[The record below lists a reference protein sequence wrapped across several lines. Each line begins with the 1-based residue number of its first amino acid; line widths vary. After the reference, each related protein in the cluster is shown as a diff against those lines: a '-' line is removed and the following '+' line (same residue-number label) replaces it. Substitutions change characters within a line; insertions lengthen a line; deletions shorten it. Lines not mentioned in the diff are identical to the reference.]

1 MLTIPSTDIKR
12 DRVVALTLH
21 GAKFV
26 IQYERD
32 DNEAPDGTPETAFW
46 IDAVRF
52 GDTWFSAAEALGD
65 DLAKAL
71 DSELQ
76 AHIAAERERAAEDDA
91 DRRAESIA
99 ESLVYYGGFAA

>member
-1 MLTIPSTDIKR
+1 MLTIPSTDINR
-12 DRVVALTLH
+12 SRVVVLTLH

-26 IQYERD
+26 VQYERD
-32 DNEAPDGTPETAFW
+32 DNEAPDGTPGAIFW

-52 GDTWFSAAEALGD
+52 DSTWFSAAEALGD

-71 DSELQ
+71 DAELQ
-76 AHIAAERERAAEDDA
+76 AHVAAERERAAEDDA

-99 ESLVYYGGFAA
+99 ESRLYYAGFAA